1 TEKNQQAVSG
11 SVIDAASGDVLPGVN
26 IMIKGTTIGTSS
38 DANGS
43 FELEVPSPQTDT
55 LVVSF
60 IGYQTNKIP
69 VNGRSKLTIELQPEA
84 IMGEEMVVVGYG
96 EQRKEDLTGSI
107 KSINTEDLPSTS
119 AGNMTEALRGGVAGL
134 NVTGGS
140 SSAGDNAD
148 LQVRGQNTLSAG
160 SEPLVVLDGIIFHGS
175 INDINMAD
183 VERMDVLKD
192 ASAAAI
198 YGAQSANGVIIVT
211 TKGGGQGEPT
221 INFSTSVGVQDH
233 TNNPVEYMN
242 GQQYAK
248 RLVDFSYISEL
259 YSWYDTNPTGPED
272 NGGRPA
278 YPDISD
284 PEVVSGYLKSQE
296 EVENYLAG
304 NEVNW
309 MDEVTRI
316 APMQNYNLSVSGGT
330 ENVSYYVSG
339 SHRAE
344 EGVLVNDSFER
355 NTLTTKV
362 DADINDWLTLGVN
375 SSYSNRDYS
384 GMAVTLR
391 AAQNTTPLAQ
401 VADENGDYPLS
412 YNEEFLMAHPLR
424 NTLVDN
430 KDIRKYFA
438 VSPRLEVD
446 VLPVPGLSYEF
457 NYSYNLNTETEK
469 SSYPTSRYEQS
480 QTGGEVETAENQ
492 FTNVLLNNIV
502 HYDRD
507 FAEDH
512 AVNVTLLF
520 SREQREGEG
529 TNIYAE
535 RFDNQS
541 LGYYDPSFGMISEV
555 DGSGY
560 EETSLAYMARLNYGY
575 RDKYLFTGTIRRDGY
590 SGFGENNKYAT
601 FRSLSLAWLASSE
614 NFMDQYDWLDML
626 KLRISYGENGNQGV
640 GRYASLQRLGSA
652 GYVYGS
658 SRSIGLF
665 PNTLGNT
672 DLSWETTESFN
683 LGVDFGFLE
692 NRITGSIDLF
702 TSQTSDVL
710 VERALPGATGYQ
722 DLWTNIGAIDNKGI
736 DVDVSTLNITG
747 PFQWETGFVFSM
759 NRDKI
764 STLYGDGKDD
774 IGNAWFIGEPI
785 SAIYDFEHAGGVWT
799 EEELFN
805 GEIPDGFY
813 PGQYK

>member
-1 TEKNQQAVSG
+1 
-11 SVIDAASGDVLPGVN
+11 
-26 IMIKGTTIGTSS
+26 
-38 DANGS
+38 
-43 FELEVPSPQTDT
+43 
-55 LVVSF
+55 
-60 IGYQTNKIP
+60 
-69 VNGRSKLTIELQPEA
+69 
-84 IMGEEMVVVGYG
+84 
-96 EQRKEDLTGSI
+96 
-107 KSINTEDLPSTS
+107 
-119 AGNMTEALRGGVAGL
+119 
-134 NVTGGS
+134 
-140 SSAGDNAD
+140 
-148 LQVRGQNTLSAG
+148 
-160 SEPLVVLDGIIFHGS
+160 
-175 INDINMAD
+175 
-183 VERMDVLKD
+183 LKD

-242 GQQYAK
+242 AQQYAK
-248 RLVDFSYISEL
+248 RLVDFSYISQL
-259 YSWYDTNPTGPED
+259 YSWYDTNPTGSED

-384 GMAVTLR
+384 GMAVTLG

-401 VADENGDYPLS
+401 VTDENGDYPLS

-438 VSPRLEVD
+438 VSPRVEVD

-457 NYSYNLNTETEK
+457 NYSYNLNTQTEK
-469 SSYPTSRYEQS
+469 SSFPTSRYEQS
-480 QTGGEVETAENQ
+480 QTGGEVETAESQ

-512 AVNVTLLF
+512 AVNVT
-520 SREQREGEG
+520 
-529 TNIYAE
+529 
-535 RFDNQS
+535 
-541 LGYYDPSFGMISEV
+541 
-555 DGSGY
+555 
-560 EETSLAYMARLNYGY
+560 
-575 RDKYLFTGTIRRDGY
+575 
-590 SGFGENNKYAT
+590 
-601 FRSLSLAWLASSE
+601 
-614 NFMDQYDWLDML
+614 
-626 KLRISYGENGNQGV
+626 
-640 GRYASLQRLGSA
+640 
-652 GYVYGS
+652 
-658 SRSIGLF
+658 
-665 PNTLGNT
+665 
-672 DLSWETTESFN
+672 
-683 LGVDFGFLE
+683 
-692 NRITGSIDLF
+692 
-702 TSQTSDVL
+702 
-710 VERALPGATGYQ
+710 
-722 DLWTNIGAIDNKGI
+722 
-736 DVDVSTLNITG
+736 
-747 PFQWETGFVFSM
+747 
-759 NRDKI
+759 
-764 STLYGDGKDD
+764 
-774 IGNAWFIGEPI
+774 
-785 SAIYDFEHAGGVWT
+785 
-799 EEELFN
+799 
-805 GEIPDGFY
+805 
-813 PGQYK
+813 